1 MISKMTEILCPLCNQ
16 SVSIGTLWCICDK
29 GHKFPVKGNII
40 DFLPNMHD
48 EDLKEEEKHWDHY
61 AEEGKANIEPNE
73 YIKSKIFRDYEI
85 LFARY
90 IAEEWPDYS
99 RKDISIAEIGCGSG
113 SAIRLLLG
121 IKFQN
126 VDYVGIDVSLQ
137 TMVAHRDN
145 DKRSNPWKV
154 RFVRASANTGL
165 FKENAL
171 DMVFSTS
178 ALHHL
183 KVNDVIKWTSE
194 SLKRGGLF
202 IMNEPSEVN
211 PFAKLGRKFVRDFH
225 TKGERP
231 LHPNKIKKIAN
242 EHNLDLIYEK
252 GLHFLS
258 GPMMY
263 LVEILRLP
271 MPLSILAYSLS
282 KVFDRLIISPSWN
295 YSFVQVYR
303 RV

>member
-1 MISKMTEILCPLCNQ
+1 MPEILCARCNQ

-40 DFLPNMHD
+40 DFLPDMDD
-48 EDLKEEEKHWDHY
+48 EELKEEEKHWDHY

-73 YIKSKIFRDYEI
+73 YIKLKIFRDYET

-121 IKFQN
+121 IKFPS

-137 TMVAHRDN
+137 TMLAHRDN
-145 DKRSNPWKV
+145 DKYPNPYWKV

-183 KVNDVIKWTSE
+183 KVNEVIKWTSK

-211 PFAKLGRKFVRDFH
+211 PFARLGRKFVRDFH

-231 LHPNKIKKIAN
+231 LHPKKIKKIAN
-242 EHNLDLIYEK
+242 EYNLHLRYEK

-271 MPLSILAYSLS
+271 MPLSILAYSVS
-282 KVFDRLIISPSWN
+282 KVFDHLIISPTWN

-303 RV
+303 RA